1 MTEDRN
7 PLRLDWDTCEYI
19 MVCTANAALVYVLQ
33 RAHGYSSYSS
43 LFNSRHHV
51 FPPLQNLT
59 STMNELATPLRNDS
73 TTPATQPP
81 PQVAGIAL
89 LVAALVVGLPG
100 NIFVVWTV
108 LCRLRRRSVTALL
121 VLLLAAADCVVLLTA
136 PFFLRQLAMKGIW
149 EFGDWA
155 CRLLHYICGVNMYI
169 SVYLITLMG
178 ADRLL
183 GVSRPFLSQRVR
195 TKSRLWP
202 TMVAVLV
209 LALMLSIPVA
219 VYRQEKQKYCQAT
232 YPNISQE
239 VFHYCL
245 ETVAAF
251 LLPFSALAVCYC
263 RISRTLQAARVRW
276 RQRSRK
282 RTGRLIILIVG
293 SFILLWAPYHLVNVL
308 QSLALLAG
316 KPGESLLFICKKAR
330 PILIALAF
338 LSSSINPL
346 LYACAGSTF
355 MGTAGLSCITRL
367 LEGTSSEGSSRR
379 QESRGDKG
387 DGGKDVAGSIKMTEV
402 QEKKNDDGQ
411 KE

>member
-1 MTEDRN
+1 MSA
-7 PLRLDWDTCEYI
+7 C
-19 MVCTANAALVYVLQ
+19 
-33 RAHGYSSYSS
+33 S
-43 LFNSRHHV
+43 
-51 FPPLQNLT
+51 NLT
-59 STMNELATPLRNDS
+59 TMTNEPDTFQNTIPPDLPAI
-73 TTPATQPP
+73 TTSSPKPP
-81 PQVAGIAL
+81 PVGVGISF

-100 NIFVVWTV
+100 NLFVVWTV
-108 LCRLRRRSVTALL
+108 LCRLRRKSITTLL
-121 VLLLAAADCVVLLTA
+121 VLQLAVADSFVLLTA
-136 PFFLRQLAMKGIW
+136 PFFLRQLAINGIW

-155 CRLLHYICGVNMYI
+155 CRLLHYSCGVNMYI

-202 TMVAVLV
+202 TTGAVLIV
-209 LALMLSIPVA
+209 ALLLSIPVA
-219 VYRQEKQKYCQAT
+219 VYREEKKQKNNSYCLAH
-232 YPNISQE
+232 YPSKEHE

-276 RQRSRK
+276 RQRNRK
-282 RTGRLIILIVG
+282 GTSRLIVLIMG
-293 SFILLWAPYHLVNVL
+293 SFILLWAPYHFVNVL
-308 QSLALLAG
+308 QTAALLAG
-316 KPGESLLFICKKAR
+316 KPGESLLSGCKKAR

-355 MGTAGLSCITRL
+355 MGTSGLSCITRL
-367 LEGTSSEGSSRR
+367 LEGTSSECNSKRL
-379 QESRGDKG
+379 ESRGEKG
-387 DGGKDVAGSIKMTEV
+387 DGGKQSAGSLRMTEV
-402 QEKKNDDGQ
+402 QDNKDNDEQ